1 MTSLNNELSYCV
13 EEKMI
18 TSIPQNGVLYRRI
31 ILILG
36 MHVDCFKLITI
47 WFDFRAKHIIK

>member
-1 MTSLNNELSYCV
+1 MTSLNNELSYWV

-18 TSIPQNGVLYRRI
+18 TSVPQNGVLYRRI

-36 MHVDCFKLITI
+36 MHEDCFKLITI